1 MPVVKSF
8 NCPSCGAPIK
18 DIKNPKVTCEY
29 CGSTYCIEGLDS
41 CLNVVKKENIKSG
54 INFEPCADTLHKS
67 IVDFLTSDV
76 CAPLDILDSAYISLK
91 ENLCVPAYYYHYN
104 GTSDYLCDVGN
115 ENIKHL
121 SGGNGEIKKVSEI
134 SWSTISGNIRA
145 EAQRI
150 VSGNSDYDS
159 IINEFYKPYQ
169 EDDNITY
176 KENKLVDIESFSIP
190 SNIKSVPFSRPAS
203 DLLDAYVRPDMNDA
217 FKKSVLRQIGNRAS
231 RNISFGSSNIEKD
244 GAIDR
249 LLISIY
255 HITFTYGENTFS
267 LYASGDGKK
276 IKLEG
281 IPPIDDNRKKEL
293 ETLNQEYESIDGS
306 VSFFTLGVI
315 ALIVIMLILFCA
327 VNFVGLVII
336 PLIILCIYKSIPA
349 RKKRTELKEK
359 IDQFNKQIELIKNDF
374 ITNNKKIKNYKDL
387 EI

>member
-1 MPVVKSF
+1 MLK
-8 NCPSCGAPIK
+8 CC
-18 DIKNPKVTCEY
+18 
-29 CGSTYCIEGLDS
+29 
-41 CLNVVKKENIKSG
+41 KKENIKSG

-91 ENLCVPAYYYHYN
+91 ENLCIPAYYYHYN

-169 EDDNITY
+169 EDDNIAY

>member
-1 MPVVKSF
+1 M
-8 NCPSCGAPIK
+8 
-18 DIKNPKVTCEY
+18 
-29 CGSTYCIEGLDS
+29 
-41 CLNVVKKENIKSG
+41 
-54 INFEPCADTLHKS
+54 
-67 IVDFLTSDV
+67 
-76 CAPLDILDSAYISLK
+76 
-91 ENLCVPAYYYHYN
+91 
-104 GTSDYLCDVGN
+104 
-115 ENIKHL
+115 

-169 EDDNITY
+169 EDDNIAY
-176 KENKLVDIESFSIP
+176 KENKLVDIESFLIP

-281 IPPIDDNRKKEL
+281 IPPIDNNRKKEL